1 MYPNLFKAMVRQLGY
16 GQWPVPEVKE
26 IFQLPTKSSIMLARS
41 MARLVQAVS
50 VQDWHAWKKEL
61 PVQLGARSAWR
72 LTCLEERVPEIRF
85 SARWSTSRIG
95 DWQRII
101 TVLEYLIQLG
111 QQHIFE

>member
-50 VQDWHAWKKEL
+50 VQ
-61 PVQLGARSAWR
+61 LGVRK
-72 LTCLEERVPEIRF
+72 CLKTDMPGRKSCQFNWEPE
-85 SARWSTSRIG
+85 
-95 DWQRII
+95 
-101 TVLEYLIQLG
+101 VLED
-111 QQHIFE
+111 